1 MFSGYYGNLRE
12 SVIRLLIQFPEML
25 TFIVITLVTSGLL
38 VGSLVLGFKFP
49 LEMILILINLI
60 IALLE
65 VVFK

>member
-1 MFSGYYGNLRE
+1 
-12 SVIRLLIQFPEML
+12 ML

-49 LEMILILINLI
+49 LEVILIIINLI